1 MLRWELK
8 KIVKN
13 KTSIISL
20 ILMGLLFIQLGF
32 VKPMLETE
40 NEYFDESKNEYIIDK
55 RPGDVI
61 AQEKLNN
68 KVNEIKSIANKNT
81 HGLKDENE
89 KQISKM
95 SKEKLNKDNGEKY
108 KDVTFYQ
115 VFENRATFPLAT
127 LLIVAI
133 IVTLSS
139 NLYTDERLSNVDT
152 IILSS
157 KNKYKA
163 LNSKLLISIIL
174 PIIVYSIYL
183 IATFIATYIQYGAP
197 INGGLQAYRISNI
210 ASLVRE
216 MNIVQYIAS
225 EIGVVSLVFIAIS
238 IFSAL
243 FSFITKNSIQSI
255 SCSILFIAIGKIL
268 VFLQFLPYN
277 LMMIIHQC
285 SFIDILSKNS
295 FISTAYMGQIKLFSM
310 NFDLVTTCLSTL
322 VLIVLSGILLNVY
335 VFNKILNR

>member
-1 MLRWELK
+1 MLGWELK
-8 KIVKN
+8 KIIKN
-13 KTSIISL
+13 KTSIIAL
-20 ILMGLLFIQLGF
+20 ILMGLLFIQIGF
-32 VKPMLETE
+32 FKPMLETE

-55 RPGDVI
+55 RPEDVI
-61 AQEKLNN
+61 AQEKLDN

-81 HGLKDENE
+81 HGLKNE

-95 SKEKLNKDNGEKY
+95 SKEKLDKDSGEKY
-108 KDVTFYQ
+108 KDVRFYQ

-139 NLYTDERLSNVDT
+139 NLYTDERLSNVDS

-163 LNSKLLISIIL
+163 LNSKLLISLII
-174 PIIVYSIYL
+174 PIVVYAIYI
-183 IATFIATYIQYGAP
+183 IAVFITTYTQYGVP
-197 INGGLQAYRISNI
+197 INGSLQAYRISSI

-216 MNIVQYIAS
+216 MSITQYIAS
-225 EIGVVSLVFIAIS
+225 EIGVISLVLIVIS

-255 SCSILFIAIGKIL
+255 SCSILFIAMGKIL
-268 VFLQFLPYN
+268 VFLEFLPYE

-295 FISTAYMGQIKLFSM
+295 FISTAYMGEIKLFSM
-310 NFDLVTTCLSTL
+310 NFDLVMTCLSIL
-322 VLIVLSGILLNVY
+322 VLIIVSGVLLNVY
-335 VFNKILNR
+335 VFKKVLNR

>member
-1 MLRWELK
+1 MLGWELK

-13 KTSIISL
+13 KTSIIAI
-20 ILMGLLFIQLGF
+20 ILMCLLFIQIGF
-32 VKPMLETE
+32 FKPMLETE

-55 RPGDVI
+55 RSGNII
-61 AQEKLNN
+61 AQDKLNN
-68 KVNEIKSIANKNT
+68 KVDEIKSIANKNT

-89 KQISKM
+89 KQISQM
-95 SKEKLNKDNGEKY
+95 SKEKLSRDSGEKY

-139 NLYTDERLSNVDT
+139 NLYTDERLSNVDC

-157 KNKYKA
+157 KSKYKA
-163 LNSKLLISIIL
+163 LNSKLLISLII
-174 PIIVYSIYL
+174 PITIYAIYL
-183 IATFIATYIQYGAP
+183 IVTFITTYIQYGAP
-197 INGGLQAYRISNI
+197 INGGLQAYRISSI

-216 MNIVQYIAS
+216 MNIGQYILS
-225 EIGVVSLVFIAIS
+225 EIGIITLVFISIS

-255 SCSILFIAIGKIL
+255 SASILFIAMGKVL
-268 VFLQFLPYN
+268 VFLQFLPYE
-277 LMMIIHQC
+277 LMMIIRQC
-285 SFIDILSKNS
+285 SFMDILSKNS
-295 FISTAYMGQIKLFSM
+295 FIPTAYMGQIKLFSM
-310 NFDLVTTCLSTL
+310 NFDLVITCLS
-322 VLIVLSGILLNVY
+322 VLGLITVSGILLNVY
-335 VFNKILNR
+335 VFKKVLNR